1 MTKKPKASSLIGKS
15 KVVAGWLGILL
26 GGLGAHRFYLGQ
38 RQLAFLYILGF
49 FLFGLSVL
57 VGFVDGV
64 RYLLMKDAKF
74 IEELRGGKM
83 LPKDF
88 KFLEEHRGGATSS
101 PELKQVPQIELKQ
114 PANIAHVSTEKFDFT
129 LREKELKI
137 TRRFTPTT
145 LKQVL
150 DSVHLA
156 DDGEY
161 AVDLNSIA
169 GVKFT
174 PATNDKLS
182 FGKFSGRLVFL
193 TSLDTSNLWLG
204 TNQQGELEFDFS
216 KSSEAGVK
224 AFLAKLEIQ
233 REKLNLSS
241 QNNPVSDE
249 PKTLAVELRELAEL
263 RDSGVLTEEE
273 FKEAKAKAKKLNSQ
287 KN

>member
-1 MTKKPKASSLIGKS
+1 MTEKLKVSSLIGKS

-38 RQLAFLYILGF
+38 RQLAFLYIAGL
-49 FLFGLSVL
+49 FLFGLSIF

-74 IEELRGGKM
+74 IEELRGGQLLM
-83 LPKDF
+83 KDV

-101 PELKQVPQIELKQ
+101 PELKKVPQIELKQ
-114 PANIAHVSTEKFDFT
+114 PANVAQVSTEKFDFT

-137 TRRFTPTT
+137 TRRFHATT

-150 DSVHLA
+150 DTA
-156 DDGEY
+156 MTNAGEGEY
-161 AVDLNSIA
+161 AVDLHSIS

-174 PATNDKLS
+174 PASNDKIS
-182 FGKFSGRLVFL
+182 FGKFSGRLAFL
-193 TSLDTSNLWLG
+193 TSLDTSNQWVG
-204 TNQQGELEFDFS
+204 THQQGELEFDFS

-233 REKLNLSS
+233 REKLNLSA

-273 FKEAKAKAKKLNSQ
+273 FKEAKAKVLGSEV
-287 KN
+287 